1 MVIGSLSGNWAAPVR
16 SRGLTRADS
25 DPADASLI
33 LRKVRASDRAV
44 ARDPHDRVKVA
55 FVPIG
60 ASGAGGKKSKVLLRV
75 AAIADRLCAEQEPCR
90 RGRHC
95 RLRRER
101 MFPPA
106 RRRLDR
112 AALRRPARPLSAR
125 ARAARAD
132 QDDMDV
138 GAGNAPI
145 RSRAQGVRDRS
156 RATPPARLR
165 SELMRWAGQP
175 SLAA

>member
-55 FVPIG
+55 FVLIG

-90 RGRHC
+90 RGRHR

-112 AALRRPARPLSAR
+112 EALRRPARPLSAR
-125 ARAARAD
+125 ACRASGSRRYGRRRWKRA
-132 QDDMDV
+132 
-138 GAGNAPI
+138 NSKPSSR
-145 RSRAQGVRDRS
+145 RSRPKSRDSPR
-156 RATPPARLR
+156 PAAL
-165 SELMRWAGQP
+165 
-175 SLAA
+175 